1 MSDQLPPES
10 LKMIHSLQSSKCYGH
25 AVERVDLMETHIS
38 WVLLTGDYAY
48 KIKKPV
54 DFGFVN
60 FSTLDRRKFFCEEE
74 LRLNGRL
81 APGLY
86 LEVVPITGTSD
97 QPRMG
102 GEGEALEYAV
112 KMRQFSQ
119 EALLDHAIK
128 TGRLQAEHIDKL
140 AEEIADFHQR
150 IDVAKPGGE
159 TREFGTK
166 QQVLDAAWGNF
177 RPLLEQDLDA
187 AGKPVGD
194 SRLPAEFHHT
204 LNQLHGLLAW
214 TQAQAERLGPRFE
227 ERRLEG
233 AVRECHGDMHL
244 GNMLLEDD
252 GVAIFDGIEFN
263 ANLRWIDVQSEVAFC
278 LMDLTDWNRPDLA
291 HRLLNDY
298 LERTGDYRGLDVLP
312 FYLTYRALV
321 RAKVAHLGWKQ
332 HKEKETE
339 IRDQLAEKR
348 QEYLDLATRFT
359 EPRKPLLIITHG
371 VSGSGK
377 SFGTQRLLETLG
389 AVRVRSDVE
398 RKRLAGLEGSDPSHS
413 EIEGNL
419 YSAASTEATY
429 QQLADGAEHILAAGF
444 PAIVD
449 ATFLK
454 AKHRALMR
462 QLAERL
468 KVPFLILDFQATDEQ
483 LRERIAERLKQAAD
497 PSEANLEVLEYQ
509 LKTREPLLP
518 EEQAFVMPVNTADA
532 NFAERLLEEVV
543 QHQ

>member
-1 MSDQLPPES
+1 MSDQLPLES
-10 LKMIHSLQSSKCYGH
+10 LKMIHALQSPMCYGH
-25 AVERVDLMETHIS
+25 PVQSVDLMETHIS

-86 LEVVPITGTSD
+86 LEVVPIVGTFD
-97 QPRMG
+97 EPHMG

-128 TGRLQAEHIDKL
+128 NGRLQVEHIDNL
-140 AEEIADFHQR
+140 AEEIADFHKR
-150 IDVAKPGGE
+150 IAVAKPEGE
-159 TREFGTK
+159 TGEFGTK
-166 QQVLDAAWGNF
+166 EQVLDAAWGNF
-177 RPLLEQDLDA
+177 QPLLQEDLNA
-187 AGKPVGD
+187 AGQPQGN
-194 SRLPAEFHHT
+194 SRLPAEFHQT
-204 LNQLHGLLAW
+204 LNQLHRLLAW
-214 TQAQAERLGPRFE
+214 TQAQAERLSPRFD

-244 GNMLLEDD
+244 GNMLLED
-252 GVAIFDGIEFN
+252 GEIVIFDGIEFN
-263 ANLRWIDVQSEVAFC
+263 ANLRWIDVLSEVAFC
-278 LMDLTDWNRPDLA
+278 LMDLTDWNRPDFA
-291 HRLLNDY
+291 HRLLNAY

-332 HKEKETE
+332 HEEHETE
-339 IRDQLAEKR
+339 IRNQLAAKR

-359 EPRKPLLIITHG
+359 EPQQPRLIITHG
-371 VSGSGK
+371 LSGSGK
-377 SFGTQRLLETLG
+377 SFGTQPLLETLG

-398 RKRLAGLEGSDPSHS
+398 RKRLAGLARSDQSHS
-413 EIEGNL
+413 ELEGNL
-419 YSAASTEATY
+419 YSADSTEATY
-429 QQLADGAEHILAAGF
+429 QRLANCAEHIIDAGF
-444 PAIVD
+444 HAIVD

-462 QLAERL
+462 ELAERL
-468 KVPFLILDFQATDEQ
+468 KVPFLILDFQATDAQ
-483 LRERIAERLKQAAD
+483 LHERITKRLEQGAD
-497 PSEANLEVLEYQ
+497 PSEANLAVLDHQ
-509 LKTREPLLP
+509 LKTREPLTP
-518 EEQAFVMPVNTADA
+518 EEQGFGIRVNTTDAGFAD
-532 NFAERLLEEVV
+532 RLLDDVM
-543 QHQ
+543 QRQ